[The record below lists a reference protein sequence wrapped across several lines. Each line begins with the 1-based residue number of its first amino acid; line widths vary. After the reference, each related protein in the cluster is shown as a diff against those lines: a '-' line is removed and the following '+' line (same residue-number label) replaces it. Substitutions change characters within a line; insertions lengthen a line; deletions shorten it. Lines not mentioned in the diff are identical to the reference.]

1 MLISFVIFD
10 GFQILDLTGPLAVF
24 EVAGRFASGA
34 YDLRIVAEEPGL
46 VRASC
51 GARIAAEGLDIADA
65 AHTVIFAGGDGT
77 RSAMHSGPLRSLA
90 NAVVEREARLASVCS
105 GSFILAA
112 AGVLDG
118 LRATTHWQRSA
129 DMVRHF
135 PEVRLEPDRIWIRQG
150 RIWTSAGITAGIDLA
165 LALVAE
171 DLGEEVARKTARQ
184 LVVYHRR
191 SGGQSQFSALADL
204 DPREGRFSR
213 LLEWARANLALPLT
227 VEDLADH
234 AAMSPRNFA
243 RAFVSDLGVT
253 PAKAVER
260 LRLEEARARLEGAPD
275 TLERIAAE
283 TGFGDPERMRRAF
296 LRVYGQPPQALR
308 RKARAC

>member
-1 MLISFVIFD
+1 MLIAFVIFE

-34 YDLRIVAEEPGL
+34 YELRIVAERPGL

-51 GARIAAEGLDIADA
+51 GASMVAEGLEGARG

-77 RSAMHSGPLRSLA
+77 RTAMHSEPLCNLA
-90 NAVVEREARLASVCS
+90 KTVAQTQTRLASVCS

-118 LRATTHWQRSA
+118 LRATTHWQRSP

-135 PEVRLEPDRIWIRQG
+135 PTVRLEPDRIWIRQG

-171 DLGEEVARKTARQ
+171 DLGEDVARRTARQ

-204 DPREGRFSR
+204 DPGEGRFSR
-213 LLEWARANLALPLT
+213 LLEWARANLARPLT
-227 VEDLADH
+227 VEDLADQ

-260 LRLEEARARLEGAPD
+260 LRLESARARLEGGSD
-275 TLERIAAE
+275 TLDRIAAE

-296 LRVYGQPPQALR
+296 LRVFGQPPQALR
-308 RKARAC
+308 RKARE